1 MKRSCVIIFLIATLN
16 VKTQDIHFSQYKNST
31 FFTNPSLTS
40 FQSPDYLVVLQK
52 RNQWQVVADPF
63 STFLMSIEAKNI
75 VKNNSYGIHFMNDIA
90 GDARYQTTGSII
102 NYSKSIRYN
111 SKTLFAIGLSAGFYQ
126 RKISFDNLVFIE
138 QENFDNVSFYYP
150 DINFGLLNK
159 KTINNSIDLYS
170 GISLFHINRPNQSLL
185 ETDSELLY
193 PRLNIHTK
201 ANILLYD
208 NWKIT
213 PHIFF
218 SKQNVNQELLIGSD
232 LHYLLYGD
240 KNIFFGFGTNYRHK
254 DAVYC
259 NTNIKVGSFEVILN
273 YDVNV
278 SSLKTAS
285 NYNGAYEFL
294 ISYQW
299 NKRKKHKQTIN
310 IKQKKCPK
318 YL

>member
-1 MKRSCVIIFLIATLN
+1 MKRFIIILLITTLSATS
-16 VKTQDIHFSQYKNST
+16 QDIHFSQYKNST
-31 FFTNPSLTS
+31 FFTNPSFTS
-40 FQSPDYLVVLQK
+40 FQGSDYHVLLQK

-63 STFLMSIEAKNI
+63 STFLMSIESKKILN
-75 VKNNSYGIHFMNDIA
+75 NNSFGIHFMNDIA

-102 NYSKSIRYN
+102 NYSKSIRKN
-111 SKTLFAIGLSAGFYQ
+111 STTFFAVGLSAGFYQ

-138 QENFDNVSFYYP
+138 KENFDNVSFYYP
-150 DINFGLLNK
+150 DLNLGLLIK
-159 KTINNSIDLYS
+159 KIVNNSIDLFS
-170 GISLFHINRPNQSLL
+170 GISLFHINRPNQSLF
-185 ETDSELLY
+185 ENDEELLY
-193 PRLNIHTK
+193 PRFNMHTK

-218 SKQNVNQELLIGSD
+218 SKQNINQELIIGSD
-232 LHYLLYGD
+232 LEYLLYKD
-240 KNIFFGFGTNYRHK
+240 KNVFLALGTNYRHK
-254 DAVYC
+254 DAIYY
-259 NTNIKVGSFEVILN
+259 NANIKAGSFKVILN
-273 YDVNV
+273 YDVNI

-294 ISYQW
+294 ISYEW
-299 NKRKKHKQTIN
+299 NKRKKRKQTIN

>member
-1 MKRSCVIIFLIATLN
+1 MKRFVIILLITTLN
-16 VKTQDIHFSQYKNST
+16 ATSQDIHFSQYKNST
-31 FFTNPSLTS
+31 FFTNPSFTT
-40 FQSPDYLVVLQK
+40 FQSSDYHVVLQK

-63 STFLMSIEAKNI
+63 STFLMSVESKNI
-75 VKNNSYGIHFMNDIA
+75 AKNNSFGIHFMNDIA

-102 NYSKSIRYN
+102 NYSKSIKKN
-111 SKTLFAIGLSAGFYQ
+111 STTFFAIGLSAGFYQ
-126 RKISFDNLVFIE
+126 RRISFDNLVFIE

-159 KTINNSIDLYS
+159 KTINNTIDIYS

-185 ETDSELLY
+185 ESDKELLY
-193 PRLNIHTK
+193 PRVNMHTK
-201 ANILLYD
+201 ANILLYN

-213 PHIFF
+213 PHVFF
-218 SKQNVNQELLIGSD
+218 SKQNVNQEFIIGSD
-232 LHYLLYGD
+232 LQYLLYQD
-240 KNIFFGFGTNYRHK
+240 KNVFFGLGTNYRHK
-254 DAVYC
+254 DAIYY
-259 NTNIKVGSFEVILN
+259 NANIKAGSFEVILN
-273 YDVNV
+273 YDVNI

-294 ISYQW
+294 ISYEW
-299 NKRKKHKQTIN
+299 SKRKKHKQTIN

>member
-1 MKRSCVIIFLIATLN
+1 MKRFVIILLITTLN
-16 VKTQDIHFSQYKNST
+16 ATSQDIHFSQYKNST
-31 FFTNPSLTS
+31 FFTNPSFTS
-40 FQSPDYLVVLQK
+40 FQGSDYHVVLQK

-63 STFLMSIEAKNI
+63 STFLMSIESKNI
-75 VKNNSYGIHFMNDIA
+75 VNNNSFGIHFMNDIA

-102 NYSKSIRYN
+102 NYSKSIRQN
-111 SKTLFAIGLSAGFYQ
+111 STTFFAIGLSAGFYQ

-150 DINFGLLNK
+150 DINFGLLIK

-170 GISLFHINRPNQSLL
+170 GISLFHINRPNQSLF
-185 ETDSELLY
+185 ESDKELLY
-193 PRLNIHTK
+193 PRFNMHTK

-218 SKQNVNQELLIGSD
+218 SKQNVNQEFIIGSD
-232 LHYLLYGD
+232 LQYLLYQD
-240 KNIFFGFGTNYRHK
+240 KNVFFGLGTNYRHK
-254 DAVYC
+254 DAIYY
-259 NTNIKVGSFEVILN
+259 NANIKVGSFEVILN
-273 YDVNV
+273 YDVNI

-294 ISYQW
+294 ISYEW
-299 NKRKKHKQTIN
+299 SKRKKHKQIIN

>member
-1 MKRSCVIIFLIATLN
+1 MKRFVIILLITTLSATS
-16 VKTQDIHFSQYKNST
+16 QDIHFSQYKNST
-31 FFTNPSLTS
+31 FFTNPSFTS
-40 FQSPDYLVVLQK
+40 FQGSDYHVLLQK

-63 STFLMSIEAKNI
+63 STFLMSIESKKILN
-75 VKNNSYGIHFMNDIA
+75 NNSLGIHFMNDIA

-102 NYSKSIRYN
+102 NYSKLIRKNY
-111 SKTLFAIGLSAGFYQ
+111 TTFFAVGLSAGFYQ

-150 DINFGLLNK
+150 DLNLGLLIK
-159 KTINNSIDLYS
+159 KIVNNSIDLFS
-170 GISLFHINRPNQSLL
+170 GISLFHINRPNQSLF
-185 ETDSELLY
+185 ENDEELLY
-193 PRLNIHTK
+193 PRFNMHTK

-218 SKQNVNQELLIGSD
+218 SKQNINQELIIGSD
-232 LHYLLYGD
+232 LEYLLYKD
-240 KNIFFGFGTNYRHK
+240 KNVFLALGTNYRHK
-254 DAVYC
+254 DAIYY
-259 NTNIKVGSFEVILN
+259 NANIKAGSFKVILN
-273 YDVNV
+273 YDVNI

-294 ISYQW
+294 ISYEW
-299 NKRKKHKQTIN
+299 NKRKKRKQTIN

>member
-1 MKRSCVIIFLIATLN
+1 MKRFIIILLITTLSATS
-16 VKTQDIHFSQYKNST
+16 QDIHFSQYKNST
-31 FFTNPSLTS
+31 FFTNPSFTS
-40 FQSPDYLVVLQK
+40 FQGSDYHVLLQK
-52 RNQWQVVADPF
+52 RNQWQAVADPF
-63 STFLMSIEAKNI
+63 STFLMSIESKKILN
-75 VKNNSYGIHFMNDIA
+75 NNSFGIHFMNDIA

-102 NYSKSIRYN
+102 NYSKSIIKNY
-111 SKTLFAIGLSAGFYQ
+111 STFFAVGLSAGFYQ

-150 DINFGLLNK
+150 DLNLGLLIK
-159 KTINNSIDLYS
+159 KIINNSIDLFS
-170 GISLFHINRPNQSLL
+170 GISLFHINRPNQSLF
-185 ETDSELLY
+185 ENDEELLY
-193 PRLNIHTK
+193 PRFNMHTK

-218 SKQNVNQELLIGSD
+218 SKQNINQELIIGSD
-232 LHYLLYGD
+232 LEYLLYKD
-240 KNIFFGFGTNYRHK
+240 KNVFLALGTNYRHK
-254 DAVYC
+254 DAIYY
-259 NTNIKVGSFEVILN
+259 NANIKAGSFKVILN
-273 YDVNV
+273 HDVNI

-294 ISYQW
+294 ISYEW
-299 NKRKKHKQTIN
+299 NKRKKRKQTIN

>member
-1 MKRSCVIIFLIATLN
+1 MKRFIIILLITTLSATS
-16 VKTQDIHFSQYKNST
+16 QDIHFSQYKNST
-31 FFTNPSLTS
+31 FFTNPSFTS
-40 FQSPDYLVVLQK
+40 FQGSDYHVLLQK

-63 STFLMSIEAKNI
+63 STFLMSIESKKILN
-75 VKNNSYGIHFMNDIA
+75 NNSFGIHFMNDIA

-102 NYSKSIRYN
+102 NYSKSIRKNY
-111 SKTLFAIGLSAGFYQ
+111 TTFFAVGLSAGFYQ

-150 DINFGLLNK
+150 DLNFGLLIK
-159 KTINNSIDLYS
+159 KIINNSIDLFS
-170 GISLFHINRPNQSLL
+170 GISLFHINRPNQSLF
-185 ETDSELLY
+185 ENDEELLY
-193 PRLNIHTK
+193 PRFNMHTK

-218 SKQNVNQELLIGSD
+218 SKQNINQELIIGSD
-232 LHYLLYGD
+232 LEYLLYKD
-240 KNIFFGFGTNYRHK
+240 KNVFLALGTNYRHK
-254 DAVYC
+254 DAIYY
-259 NTNIKVGSFEVILN
+259 NANIKAGSFEVILN
-273 YDVNV
+273 YDVNI

-294 ISYQW
+294 ISYEW
-299 NKRKKHKQTIN
+299 NKRKKRKQTIN

>member
-1 MKRSCVIIFLIATLN
+1 MKRFIIILLITTLSATS
-16 VKTQDIHFSQYKNST
+16 QDIHFSQYKNST
-31 FFTNPSLTS
+31 FFTNPSFTS
-40 FQSPDYLVVLQK
+40 FQGSDYHVLLQK

-63 STFLMSIEAKNI
+63 STFLMSIESKKILN
-75 VKNNSYGIHFMNDIA
+75 NNSFGIHFMNDIA

-102 NYSKSIRYN
+102 NYSKLIRKNY
-111 SKTLFAIGLSAGFYQ
+111 TTFFAVGLSAGFYQ

-138 QENFDNVSFYYP
+138 KENIDNVSFYYP
-150 DINFGLLNK
+150 DLNLGLLIK
-159 KTINNSIDLYS
+159 KIVNNSIDLFS
-170 GISLFHINRPNQSLL
+170 GISLFHINRPNQSLF
-185 ETDSELLY
+185 ENDEELLY
-193 PRLNIHTK
+193 PRFNMHTK

-218 SKQNVNQELLIGSD
+218 SKQNINQELIIGSD
-232 LHYLLYGD
+232 SEYLLYKD
-240 KNIFFGFGTNYRHK
+240 KNVFLALGTNYRHK
-254 DAVYC
+254 DAIYY
-259 NTNIKVGSFEVILN
+259 NANIKAGSFKVILN
-273 YDVNV
+273 HDVNI

-294 ISYQW
+294 ISYEW
-299 NKRKKHKQTIN
+299 NKRKKRKQTIN

>member
-1 MKRSCVIIFLIATLN
+1 MKRFVIILLITTLN
-16 VKTQDIHFSQYKNST
+16 ATSQDIHFSQYKNST
-31 FFTNPSLTS
+31 FFTNPSFTS
-40 FQSPDYLVVLQK
+40 FQGSDYHVLLQK

-63 STFLMSIEAKNI
+63 STFLMSIESKKILN
-75 VKNNSYGIHFMNDIA
+75 NNSFGIHFMNDIA

-102 NYSKSIRYN
+102 NYSKLIRKNY
-111 SKTLFAIGLSAGFYQ
+111 TTFFAVGLSAGFYQ

-138 QENFDNVSFYYP
+138 KENFDNVSFYYP
-150 DINFGLLNK
+150 DLNLGLLIK
-159 KTINNSIDLYS
+159 KIVNNSIDLFS
-170 GISLFHINRPNQSLL
+170 GISLFHINRPNQSLF
-185 ETDSELLY
+185 ENDEELLY
-193 PRLNIHTK
+193 PRFNMHTK

-218 SKQNVNQELLIGSD
+218 SKQNINQELIIGSD
-232 LHYLLYGD
+232 LEYLLYKD
-240 KNIFFGFGTNYRHK
+240 KNVFLALGTNYRHK
-254 DAVYC
+254 DAIYY
-259 NTNIKVGSFEVILN
+259 NANIKAGSFKVILN
-273 YDVNV
+273 YDVNI

-294 ISYQW
+294 ISYEW
-299 NKRKKHKQTIN
+299 NKRKKRKQTIN

>member
-1 MKRSCVIIFLIATLN
+1 MKRFIIILLITTLSATS
-16 VKTQDIHFSQYKNST
+16 QDIHFSQYKNST
-31 FFTNPSLTS
+31 FFTNPSFTS
-40 FQSPDYLVVLQK
+40 FQGSDYHVLLQK

-63 STFLMSIEAKNI
+63 STFLMSIESKKILN
-75 VKNNSYGIHFMNDIA
+75 NNSFGIHFMNDIA

-102 NYSKSIRYN
+102 NYSKLIRKNY
-111 SKTLFAIGLSAGFYQ
+111 TTFFAVGLSAGFYQ

-150 DINFGLLNK
+150 DLNLGLLIK
-159 KTINNSIDLYS
+159 KIVNNSIDLFS
-170 GISLFHINRPNQSLL
+170 GISLFHINRPNQSLF
-185 ETDSELLY
+185 ENDEELLY
-193 PRLNIHTK
+193 PRFNMHTK

-218 SKQNVNQELLIGSD
+218 SKQNINQELIIGSD
-232 LHYLLYGD
+232 LEYLLYKD
-240 KNIFFGFGTNYRHK
+240 KNVFLALGTNYRHK
-254 DAVYC
+254 DAIYY
-259 NTNIKVGSFEVILN
+259 NANIKAGSFKVILN
-273 YDVNV
+273 YDVNI

-294 ISYQW
+294 ISYEW
-299 NKRKKHKQTIN
+299 NKRKKRKQTIN

>member
-1 MKRSCVIIFLIATLN
+1 
-16 VKTQDIHFSQYKNST
+16 
-31 FFTNPSLTS
+31 
-40 FQSPDYLVVLQK
+40 
-52 RNQWQVVADPF
+52 
-63 STFLMSIEAKNI
+63 
-75 VKNNSYGIHFMNDIA
+75 MNDIA

-102 NYSKSIRYN
+102 NYSKSIRKN
-111 SKTLFAIGLSAGFYQ
+111 STTFFAVGLSAGFYQ

-150 DINFGLLNK
+150 DLNLGLLIK
-159 KTINNSIDLYS
+159 KIINNSIDIYS
-170 GISLFHINRPNQSLL
+170 GISLFHINRPNQSLF
-185 ETDSELLY
+185 ENDKELLY
-193 PRLNIHTK
+193 PRFNMHTK

-218 SKQNVNQELLIGSD
+218 SKQNINQELIIGSD
-232 LHYLLYGD
+232 LQYLLYKD
-240 KNIFFGFGTNYRHK
+240 KNVFFGLGTNYRHK
-254 DAVYC
+254 DAIYY
-259 NTNIKVGSFEVILN
+259 NANIKAGSFEVILN
-273 YDVNV
+273 YDVNI

-294 ISYQW
+294 ISYEW
-299 NKRKKHKQTIN
+299 NKRKKRKQTIN